1 MADSGLAPDPG
12 PDAGPVVRPAAR
24 YRDGSGFEARVL
36 EIDGIA
42 AVVVIGEI
50 DMATADLLRQALD
63 HARTPDGRVLVD
75 LAGTTFIDS
84 CGLAVL
90 VRTCEQLGG
99 PDALTIHGAGPGI
112 RRLVE
117 ISGVDRLL
125 TLVSEPLALDGRRP
139 PAAGPDQRP

>member
-1 MADSGLAPDPG
+1 MADGGPAPDPV
-12 PDAGPVVRPAAR
+12 PDAVPVVPTTER
-24 YRDGSGFEARVL
+24 YCDGSGFEARVV

-42 AVVVIGEI
+42 AVVVTGEI

-99 PDALTIHGAGPGI
+99 RDALTIHGAGPGI

-117 ISGVDRLL
+117 ISGVDGLL
-125 TLVSEPLALDGRRP
+125 TMVSEPLALDRRHP